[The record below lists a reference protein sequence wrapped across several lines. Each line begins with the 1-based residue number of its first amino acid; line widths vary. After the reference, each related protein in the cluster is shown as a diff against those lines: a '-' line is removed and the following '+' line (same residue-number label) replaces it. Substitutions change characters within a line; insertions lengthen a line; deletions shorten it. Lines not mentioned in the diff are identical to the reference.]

1 MFRLPK
7 LMNTDQKILILEK
20 HWDEELK
27 KPEPKFWKALLR
39 TYFMDLASITIP
51 KLIDTSLML
60 VLSLIIGRMLE
71 IINGEGEDWE
81 GYCLVLALF
90 CT

>member
-1 MFRLPK
+1 
-7 LMNTDQKILILEK
+7 
-20 HWDEELK
+20 
-27 KPEPKFWKALLR
+27 
-39 TYFMDLASITIP
+39 MDLASITIP

-90 CT
+90 CTQMYIATSHNYQFLKGFMIAGAMRAATLKMLYNKTLGL